1 MSDADDKYI
10 YRYNKPCVTV
20 AKQLRALGVECFIND
35 SSKIIYNKE
44 NDRYIIQPTCAIHI
58 INTPTNTNTNKVNK
72 LTHKDMFFG

>member
-1 MSDADDKYI
+1 MSDTDDKNI

-44 NDRYIIQPTCAIHI
+44 NNRYIIQPTCAIHV
-58 INTPTNTNTNKVNK
+58 INTTTNTTTNKVNK
-72 LTHKDMFFG
+72 LTHNDIIFG

>member
-1 MSDADDKYI
+1 MTDADDKYI

-44 NDRYIIQPTCAIHI
+44 NDS
-58 INTPTNTNTNKVNK
+58 INTPNNTTTKKVNK
-72 LTHKDMFFG
+72 LTHNDIFFG